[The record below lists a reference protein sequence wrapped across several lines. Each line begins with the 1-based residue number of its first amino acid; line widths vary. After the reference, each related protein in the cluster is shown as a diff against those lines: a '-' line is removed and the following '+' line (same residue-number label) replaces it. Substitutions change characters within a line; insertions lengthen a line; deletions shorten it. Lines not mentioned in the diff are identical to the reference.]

1 MDATQKERY
10 YNEPMQ
16 WLVYAVIAMGA
27 VLLLALAG
35 FAIFMFWISRHDGQV
50 RQEIE
55 MIRDH
60 KPAE

>member
-1 MDATQKERY
+1 
-10 YNEPMQ
+10 MQ

-35 FAIFMFWISRHDGQV
+35 FAIFMFWISRHDGLI

-55 MIRDH
+55 KIRDH
-60 KPAE
+60 KSTE